1 MTTPIQDKLIHAY
14 DLMLERVHA
23 TIERAEKEAIPNIEE
38 QLKVAQQKAIELGEL
53 SKEEAEKVSQYLKR
67 DLQDISEYMQETQSQ
82 FSDWLTFEASI
93 LESKMFDWLNLVA
106 DQTKV
111 QWNQF
116 NEQARK
122 SQQYHSGEITGPGTL
137 ECTACQQ
144 LLHFKKT
151 GHIPPCPKCHGTEF
165 KRHKKES

>member
-23 TIERAEKEAIPNIEE
+23 TIEHAEKKAIPNIEE
-38 QLKVAQQKAIELGEL
+38 QLKIAQQKAIELGEL
-53 SKEEAEKVSQYLKR
+53 SKEEADKVANYLKR

-82 FSDWLTFEASI
+82 FSDWLSFEASI

-137 ECTACQQ
+137 ECIACQQ
-144 LLHFKKT
+144 VLHFKKT
-151 GHIPPCPKCHGTEF
+151 GHIPPCPKCHGTGF
-165 KRHKKES
+165 KRYKKES